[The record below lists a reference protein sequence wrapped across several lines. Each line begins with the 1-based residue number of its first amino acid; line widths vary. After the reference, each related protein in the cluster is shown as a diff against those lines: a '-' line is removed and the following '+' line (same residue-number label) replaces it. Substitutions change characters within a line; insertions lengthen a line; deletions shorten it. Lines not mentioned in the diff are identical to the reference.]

1 MAEEGAPK
9 VTHPLDKLTDEQTA
23 QIAQGSCDMQMET
36 LREAEKEKADRFV
49 KLLVDNYGD
58 VLKRLAKE

>member
-1 MAEEGAPK
+1 M
-9 VTHPLDKLTDEQTA
+9 THPLDKLTDEQKA

-49 KLLVDNYGD
+49 RLLADNYGE